1 MRLLLISSSTA
12 TGYGFF
18 EYPRPYIKDFLGQQ
32 AMKIVFVPF
41 AGLKQ
46 SYEDLVGYDAYEKKI
61 QAIFSEMDYEVN
73 SVHRDPDVLMNAD
86 AILVGG
92 GNTFNLL
99 KECQDRNLIEA
110 IRDRVLNDNIP
121 YIGLSAGTNLACP
134 TIRTTNDMPITEPQS
149 LNALGFIPF
158 QINPHY
164 LDATLDGHF
173 GESREERIIEFL
185 EVNRDMVVAGLR
197 EGMMFRIEDG
207 RIKHEGVSGKTC
219 RIFKYGQSP
228 LELGSNDDF
237 SFLLKK

>member
-12 TGYGFF
+12 TGYAYL
-18 EYPRPYIKDFLGQQ
+18 EYPKPYIKDFLGQKGV
-32 AMKIVFVPF
+32 KIAFVPF

-46 SYEDLVGYDAYEKKI
+46 SYENLVGYDAYEKKI
-61 QAIFSEMDYEVN
+61 QAVFSEIGYEVN
-73 SVHRDPDVLMNAD
+73 SVHRESDALMNAD
-86 AILVGG
+86 AVLVGG

-99 KECQDRNLIEA
+99 KQCQDRNLMESIK
-110 IRDRVLNDNIP
+110 DRVLNDNIP

-134 TIRTTNDMPITEPQS
+134 TIRTTNDMPIIEPRS
-149 LNALGFIPF
+149 FNALGFIPF

-164 LDATLDGHF
+164 LDAAPDGHF

-197 EGMMFRIEDG
+197 EGMMFRIEDD
-207 RIKHEGVSGKTC
+207 RIKHEGVSDKMC

-237 SFLLKK
+237 SFLLK

>member
-1 MRLLLISSSTA
+1 MRLLLVSSSTA
-12 TGYGFF
+12 TGYDYL
-18 EYPRPYIKDFLGQQ
+18 EYPRPFIKDFLGQQ
-32 AMKIVFVPF
+32 GLKIAFVPF

-46 SYEDLVGYDAYEKKI
+46 SYENLVGYDAYEKKI
-61 QAIFSEMDYEVN
+61 QAIFSEMGYEVN
-73 SVHRDPDVLMNAD
+73 SVHRGSDVLMNAD
-86 AILVGG
+86 AVLVGG

-99 KECQDRNLIEA
+99 KQCQDRNLMEP

-134 TIRTTNDMPITEPQS
+134 TIRTTNDMPITEPRS

-164 LDATLDGHF
+164 LDASPDGHF

-185 EVNRDMVVAGLR
+185 EVNRDLVVAGLR
-197 EGMMFRIEDG
+197 EGMMFRIEDD
-207 RIKHEGVSGKTC
+207 RMKHEGVSDKTC

-237 SFLLKK
+237 SFLLE

>member
-12 TGYGFF
+12 TGYAFF
-18 EYPRPYIKDFLGQQ
+18 EYPRTYIKDYLGRQG
-32 AMKIVFVPF
+32 MKIAFVPF
-41 AGLKQ
+41 AGIKQ

-61 QAIFSEMDYEVN
+61 QAIFSEMGYEVN
-73 SVHRDPDVLMNAD
+73 SVHHGSDVLMNAD
-86 AILVGG
+86 AVLVGG

-99 KECQDRNLIEA
+99 KECQDRNLIES
-110 IRDRVLNDNIP
+110 IRYRVLNDNIP

-149 LNALGFIPF
+149 LNALGFIPC

-164 LDATLDGHF
+164 LDASPDGHF
-173 GESREERIIEFL
+173 GETREERIIEFL
-185 EVNRDMVVAGLR
+185 EVNRDVVVAGLR

-207 RIKHEGVSGKTC
+207 QIIHEGVSGKTC

-228 LELGSNDDF
+228 FELGSNDDF
-237 SFLLKK
+237 SILLK

>member
-12 TGYGFF
+12 TGYAYL
-18 EYPRPYIKDFLGQQ
+18 EYPKPYIKDFLGQKGI
-32 AMKIVFVPF
+32 KIAFVPF

-46 SYEDLVGYDAYEKKI
+46 SYENLVGYDAYEKKI
-61 QAIFSEMDYEVN
+61 QAVFSEIGYEVN
-73 SVHRDPDVLMNAD
+73 SVHRVSDALMNAD

-99 KECQDRNLIEA
+99 KQCQDRNLMEPIK
-110 IRDRVLNDNIP
+110 DRVLKDNIP

-134 TIRTTNDMPITEPQS
+134 TIRTTNDMPIIEPQS
-149 LNALGFIPF
+149 LNALGLIPF

-164 LDATLDGHF
+164 LDTAPDGHF

-185 EVNRDMVVAGLR
+185 EVNRDVVVAGLR
-197 EGMMFRIEDG
+197 EGMMFRIEDD
-207 RIKHEGVSGKTC
+207 RVKHEGVSDKMC

-228 LELGSNDDF
+228 LELGRNDEF
-237 SFLLKK
+237 SYLLK